1 MKFKT
6 KLVPIPTS
14 NTVLL
19 LSDTPHSFI
28 VKYNR
33 VVHDPHSSRPQNPT
47 KAPGMKVSGFYIL
60 ATITVSPN
68 RKHAIEYGRGM
79 NLLC

>member
-6 KLVPIPTS
+6 KLVAIPTNS
-14 NTVLL
+14 IVLL
-19 LSDTPHSFI
+19 LSDIPHSFM

-33 VVHDPHSSRPQNPT
+33 VAHDPHSRRPQNPT

-60 ATITVSPN
+60 ATITLSAN